1 MTKTI
6 TYERTNG
13 HGKRKQ
19 VTLKTNKPLH
29 IDAIQ
34 DFMDRCFRLNI
45 NIDPD
50 MLIDSVVAKGAV

>member
-6 TYERTNG
+6 TYQRTNKAG
-13 HGKRKQ
+13 RKKA

-29 IDAIQ
+29 IHALE
-34 DFMDRCFRLNI
+34 DFMLRCIRLDV

-50 MLIDSVVAKGAV
+50 TLIDSVTGKGAL